1 MASICQNFRKKQ
13 QPTQILELNAG
24 YGFDMSEFP
33 QETTTHTDSWTER
46 WILLSAAADKVRIWN
61 EVHHQGPWQSV
72 SVQTEQTSLLQQPI
86 KPDGEK

>member
-24 YGFDMSEFP
+24 YYFQS
-33 QETTTHTDSWTER
+33 
-46 WILLSAAADKVRIWN
+46 AADKVRIWN